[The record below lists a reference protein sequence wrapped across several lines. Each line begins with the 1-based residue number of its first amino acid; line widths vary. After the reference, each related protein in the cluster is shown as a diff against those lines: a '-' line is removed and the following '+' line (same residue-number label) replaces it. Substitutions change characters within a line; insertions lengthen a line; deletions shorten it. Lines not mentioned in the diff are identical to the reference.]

1 LLWHVLWPSGSH
13 FERSLACWKS
23 LLSNCCWVWL
33 AADYALQELV
43 NLSAEEMASDEK
55 RQQNANIRAE
65 VAADLVRGQ
74 QQQAS
79 TDMFQ

>member
-1 LLWHVLWPSGSH
+1 LKSPWPD
-13 FERSLACWKS
+13 RSL
-23 LLSNCCWVWL
+23 LPNCCWVWL
-33 AADYALQELV
+33 TADHALQELV

-79 TDMFQ
+79 TDMFK